1 MFLNLTTN
9 SLIYLNFLGYITKRC
24 MGAFDQKVMTRNYK
38 RLLKPRSW
46 ILVALCLYVGIPG
59 LSRAVSVGDANIQ
72 SYLDQPLKIEIPLAN
87 TSPRELKALN
97 IGLAPESAFGD
108 FGYEVSPVL
117 SDFRFEIVPGPGST
131 AMLRITTREPVS
143 EPLLA
148 FMLSIKTDRTAFV
161 RGYTVLLDPA
171 EYPARVARTRPAP
184 RAPLP
189 VPAPPP
195 IRETPVAQEMATE
208 GGDLYGP
215 VRSGQTLSQI
225 AMDLRQGFGVTN
237 AQMTWGLFQTN
248 PSAFIDNNANALK
261 TGVYL
266 EMPAAET
273 LAQASQRE
281 AVQALAIQNDVW
293 RKRVSLPTG
302 EVSLIEAEMAAA
314 PEVDRDL
321 AAQTATPEIGFDL
334 APRFKIEQTTSTIPP
349 TLPADTRLS
358 QLLDPTAK
366 VAVATD
372 TAGPDERNLG
382 KPEAPTTETPA
393 DSVQPGVM
401 APPAALQPLA
411 TDVDRLEKLVN
422 SLQDQLS
429 TREQQITGLEQR
441 LEDMTATIDRTLTS
455 SRSSLNFL
463 TPLNIVLGLLVLA
476 VGTLLGWLISRRD
489 KPGGVRDSG
498 DTGILYERATTPRQE
513 EPEPHFT
520 APEETKPAAPIFTSL
535 STGVDETEEIKEA
548 LGIGTEFLT
557 GELRDS
563 ELAMKVSETDVL
575 DELELYINGGYYN
588 DAKNL
593 LIRLVDKEPSNTDFR
608 LQLLRVLRILGEGD
622 EFIRQAK
629 LTRAAL
635 DDPDGTIWEDIRRM
649 GVEIRPSEPLF
660 ADDYFVISEEIEE
673 TQGEDSEDDDDHL
686 VEFKT

>member
-1 MFLNLTTN
+1 
-9 SLIYLNFLGYITKRC
+9 
-24 MGAFDQKVMTRNYK
+24 MGAFDQKVMTRNLK
-38 RLLKPRSW
+38 TLLKPRSW
-46 ILVALCLYVGIPG
+46 ILVALCLYIGIPS
-59 LSRAVSVGDANIQ
+59 LSRAVSVGDANVQ

-87 TSPRELKALN
+87 TSPRELSALD

-117 SDFRFEIVPGPGST
+117 ADFRFNIIPGPGST

-143 EPLLA
+143 EPMLA
-148 FMLSIKTDRTAFV
+148 FMLSVKTERTAFV
-161 RGYTVLLDPA
+161 RGYTVLLDPV
-171 EYPARVARTRPAP
+171 EYPTRMARTRQAQRP
-184 RAPLP
+184 PLP
-189 VPAPPP
+189 VPTLPP
-195 IRETPVAQEMATE
+195 IRETPVAQAMATE
-208 GGDLYGP
+208 GRDLYGP

-225 AMDLRQGFGVTN
+225 AMELRAGFGVTI

-261 TGVYL
+261 TGVHL

-281 AVQALAIQNDVW
+281 AVQALAIQADVW
-293 RKRVSLPTG
+293 RKRVSLPTT

-314 PEVDRDL
+314 PEVDRDV
-321 AAQTATPEIGFDL
+321 AAQTTTPEIGFDL
-334 APRFKIEQTTSTIPP
+334 APRFKIEQTASTTPP
-349 TLPADTRLS
+349 TIPADTRLS

-382 KPEAPTTETPA
+382 KPETPIPETPTDA
-393 DSVQPGVM
+393 VQPGVM
-401 APPAALQPLA
+401 APPSAPQPLA

-441 LEDMTATIDRTLTS
+441 LEDMTVTINRTLTS
-455 SRSSLNFL
+455 SRSSLGFL
-463 TPLNIVLGLLVLA
+463 TPINIVLGLLVLA
-476 VGTLLGWLISRRD
+476 VGTLLGWLVARRD
-489 KPGGVRDSG
+489 KPGGVRDHSETS
-498 DTGILYERATTPRQE
+498 DLYQRATTPRE
-513 EPEPHFT
+513 EESEPHFT

-535 STGVDETEEIKEA
+535 STGADETEEIKEA

-593 LIRLVDKEPSNTDFR
+593 LIRLVDKEPNNAEYH

-635 DDPDGTIWEDIRRM
+635 NDPDRTIWEDIRRM

-660 ADDYFVISEEIEE
+660 ADDYFVITEEVEE
-673 TQGEDSEDDDDHL
+673 TQGEDNEDSKDRDDHL
-686 VEFKT
+686 VEFKS